1 MAASTTDLLQIL
13 VKNDYA
19 KSLIVFVFFLVIAYV
34 ILSLLKTLVGSMVH
48 RDKSRLDEMLV
59 RKLETPI
66 SLLIAGL
73 GLKFAVL
80 PLNLEE
86 SVGVVA
92 NHGINTLLIILVTH
106 MLMVITHVAMNALT
120 DKYRPTGVVH
130 GRTIFPLL
138 KSFISIFVIMLGF
151 LFVMVEW
158 DVQVGPF
165 LASLGLLGLAV
176 SLALKDSL
184 ANVFGGISLILDKNF
199 NVGDHVKLDQG
210 EIGQVI
216 DIGIRSTRIKTFD
229 NEEIIMPNNLLSNMK
244 IVNLARPDPTI
255 RIALAIGVDY
265 GSDPHKVKRVLL
277 QTLQNINGIMH
288 DPKPRVNFNKM
299 ADYYLEFKVYFYV
312 PSFSEKLDTEDTVTT
327 AIWYAL
333 KKEKINIPFPTRT
346 IFMEKAKGN

>member
-1 MAASTTDLLQIL
+1 
-13 VKNDYA
+13 
-19 KSLIVFVFFLVIAYV
+19 
-34 ILSLLKTLVGSMVH
+34 
-48 RDKSRLDEMLV
+48 
-59 RKLETPI
+59 
-66 SLLIAGL
+66 
-73 GLKFAVL
+73 
-80 PLNLEE
+80 
-86 SVGVVA
+86 
-92 NHGINTLLIILVTH
+92 
-106 MLMVITHVAMNALT
+106 
-120 DKYRPTGVVH
+120 
-130 GRTIFPLL
+130 
-138 KSFISIFVIMLGF
+138 
-151 LFVMVEW
+151 MVEW